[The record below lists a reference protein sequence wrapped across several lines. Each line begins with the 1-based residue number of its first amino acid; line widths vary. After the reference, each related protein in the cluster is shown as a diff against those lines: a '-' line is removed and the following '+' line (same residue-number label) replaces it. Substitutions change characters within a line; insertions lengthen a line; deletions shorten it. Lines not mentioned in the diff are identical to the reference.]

1 MQINLGSEI
10 DLGSLFKKQWV
21 VLPAITFIVTLL
33 IGINV
38 YKAQMV
44 KLELVKQKTEEESKV
59 GELINLIKLQDDRF
73 SVYKKIYSLKEPDF
87 IMQEISKLASDSDV
101 RLLSLTPSGISKT
114 AIFQFLP
121 LTMRI
126 QGSYHRIGKFIE
138 KIEASAYALK
148 IISFQL
154 NESGASSREE
164 EVLDAAITIYAIS
177 LAE

>member
-10 DLGSLFKKQWV
+10 DFGSLFKKQKV
-21 VLPAITFIVTLL
+21 VLPFITFVVTLL

-44 KLELVKQKTEEESKV
+44 KLELVKQETEEENKV
-59 GELINLIKLQDDRF
+59 GELIKLIKTQDDRF
-73 SVYKKIYSLKEPDF
+73 SVYKKIYSLKDPDF
-87 IMQEISKLASDSDV
+87 IMQEISKLADDSDV
-101 RLLSLTPSGISKT
+101 RLLSLTPSAIGKS

-121 LTMRI
+121 FSMRI
-126 QGSYHRIGKFIE
+126 QGSYHRIGKFVE

-154 NESGASSREE
+154 SESGVSLPEE
-164 EVLDAAITIYAIS
+164 EVLDSTITIYAIS
-177 LAE
+177 LAQ